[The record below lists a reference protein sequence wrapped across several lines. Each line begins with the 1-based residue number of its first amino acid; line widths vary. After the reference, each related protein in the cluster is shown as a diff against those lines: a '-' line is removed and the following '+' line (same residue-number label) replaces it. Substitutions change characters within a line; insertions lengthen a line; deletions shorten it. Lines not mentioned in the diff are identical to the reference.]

1 MGSDRDIVERLE
13 SLAASPLTGSSSVG
27 LIREAA
33 ATIETLRAE
42 ILPLRRLHDALVNA
56 GNDPEKAKTEM
67 AVAGLEADMARV
79 NTDSTGALGKEGQH
93 GQV

>member
-1 MGSDRDIVERLE
+1 MDSNTEKFLAQVAVGSDRMEISGEMARDL
-13 SLAASPLTGSSSVG
+13 
-27 LIREAA
+27 A

-42 ILPLRRLHDALVNA
+42 IRPLRRLHDALVNA

-79 NTDSTGALGKEGQH
+79 NTDSTGAFGKEGQH
-93 GQV
+93 GQ